1 VSIRA
6 DRKSCNFILYFMKR
20 KWLTILILFASVLI
34 VSYLVGS
41 CKKHDIVHF
50 TTSLQQVIP
59 DAFPPPVY
67 RFEDNSLTKEGFEL
81 GRKLFYDGRLSR
93 DTGFPCSSCH
103 QQIAIFGTYE
113 HDRSHGYGMSHTLRN
128 APPLF
133 NLAWQ
138 KELHWDGQFRSLYTE
153 ASQPILTHNEM
164 AENFFTIIFR
174 LGSDSS
180 YRRMFKV
187 AFGTPVVT
195 EDRILK
201 ALAQFTGYITSSN
214 SKYDQYKKGQAVFTA
229 SEQSGYQ
236 LYQSRCSTCH
246 PEPMFTDYSYR
257 NIGLPIDTE
266 LSDYGRIRVTG
277 KGEDSLKFK
286 VPSLRNVY
294 MTANYMHDG
303 RFNTLMQVLNHY
315 SSGIQSSPTLDPLLV
330 NKIPLTID
338 EKTDLYNFLK
348 TLSDSAMLTDPRFAK
363 PQ

>member
-1 VSIRA
+1 
-6 DRKSCNFILYFMKR
+6 MKR
-20 KWLTILILFASVLI
+20 KWLTILILFSSIFI
-34 VSYLVGS
+34 VSYLIGS
-41 CKKHDIVHF
+41 CKKQDIVHP
-50 TTSLQQVIP
+50 TTSLQQIIP
-59 DAFPPPVY
+59 AGFPQPVY
-67 RFEDNSLTKEGFEL
+67 TFQDNPLTEETFEL

-103 QQIAIFGTYE
+103 QQTAIFGTYE

-138 KELHWDGQFRSLYTE
+138 KELHWDGQFRSLYSE

-180 YRRMFKV
+180 YERMFKS

-195 EDRILK
+195 EDRILN
-201 ALAQFTGYITSSN
+201 ALAQFTGYITSSD
-214 SKYDQYKKGQAVFTA
+214 SKYDQYKKGQASFTT
-229 SEQSGYQ
+229 SEENGYQ
-236 LYQSRCSTCH
+236 LYQSKCATCH

-257 NIGLPIDTE
+257 NIGLLVDPE
-266 LSDYGRIRVTG
+266 LNDYGRMRITG
-277 KGEDSLKFK
+277 KSEDSLKFR

-294 MTANYMHDG
+294 LTANYMHDG

-315 SSGIQSSPTLDPLLV
+315 STGVQDGPTLDPLLV
-330 NKIPLTID
+330 NKIPLTTD
-338 EKTDLYNFLK
+338 EKTNLYDFLK
-348 TLSDSAMLTDPRFAK
+348 TLSDSALLTNPRFAK

>member
-1 VSIRA
+1 V
-6 DRKSCNFILYFMKR
+6 YFMKR
-20 KWLTILILFASVLI
+20 QWLTILILFASVFI

-41 CKKHDIVHF
+41 CKKHDIVHI
-50 TTSLQQVIP
+50 TTSLDQVIP
-59 DAFPPPVY
+59 GGFPQPVY
-67 RFEDNSLTKEGFEL
+67 RFEDNPLTEEGFQL

-103 QQIAIFGTYE
+103 QEIAIFGTYE
-113 HDRSHGYGMSHTLRN
+113 HDRSHGYNFSHTLRN

-138 KELHWDGQFRSLYTE
+138 KELHWDGQFKSLYAE

-174 LGSDSS
+174 LGSDSG
-180 YRRMFKV
+180 YRHMFKA

-195 EDRILK
+195 EDRILR

-214 SKYDQYKKGQAVFTA
+214 SKYDLYKKGQASFTT
-229 SEQSGYQ
+229 SEQNGYQ
-236 LYQSRCSTCH
+236 LYQANCSTCH

-257 NIGLPIDTE
+257 NIGLPVDS
-266 LSDYGRIRVTG
+266 LLNDYGRMRVTG
-277 KGEDSLKFK
+277 KSEDSLKFK

-294 MTANYMHDG
+294 LTANYMHDG
-303 RFNTLMQVLNHY
+303 RFNTLLQVLNHY
-315 SSGIQSSPTLDPLLV
+315 STGIQNSPTLDPLLV
-330 NKIPLTID
+330 NKIPLAD
-338 EKTDLYNFLK
+338 NEKTDLYNFLK

>member
-1 VSIRA
+1 
-6 DRKSCNFILYFMKR
+6 MKR
-20 KWLTILILFASVLI
+20 KWLAILILFILVIAI
-34 VSYLVGS
+34 SYLVGS
-41 CKKHDIVHF
+41 CKKHDIIHY
-50 TTSLQQVIP
+50 TTSLSQVIP
-59 DAFPPPVY
+59 AGFPQPVY
-67 RFEDNSLTKEGFEL
+67 TFQDNPLTEEGFQL

-103 QQIAIFGTYE
+103 QEIAVFGTYE
-113 HDRSHGYGMSHTLRN
+113 HDRSHGYNFSHTLRN

-138 KELHWDGQFRSLYTE
+138 KELHWDGQFKSLYTE
-153 ASQPILTHNEM
+153 ATQPILTHNEM

-174 LGSDSS
+174 LGNDTA
-180 YRRMFKV
+180 YKRMFKS

-201 ALAQFTGYITSSN
+201 ALAQFTGYITSSD
-214 SKYDQYKKGQAVFTA
+214 SKYDRYKRGEVTLTA
-229 SEQSGYQ
+229 SEQNGYQ
-236 LYQSRCSTCH
+236 LYQTNCATCH

-257 NIGLPIDTE
+257 NNGLPVDPI
-266 LSDYGRIRVTG
+266 LNDYGRMRVTG
-277 KGEDSLKFK
+277 KSEDSLKFK

-294 MTANYMHDG
+294 LTANYMHDG

-315 SSGIQSSPTLDPLLV
+315 STGIQNSLTLDPLLV
-330 NKIPLTID
+330 NKIPLSPD

-348 TLSDSAMLTDPRFAK
+348 TLSDSTILHNPRFSK

>member
-1 VSIRA
+1 
-6 DRKSCNFILYFMKR
+6 MKR
-20 KWLTILILFASVLI
+20 KWLTILILFISVI
-34 VSYLVGS
+34 AVSYLIGS
-41 CKKHDIVHF
+41 CKKHDIVHY
-50 TTSLQQVIP
+50 TTSLKQIIP
-59 DAFPPPVY
+59 AGFPQPVY
-67 RFEDNSLTKEGFEL
+67 TFGDNPLTEEGFEL

-113 HDRSHGYGMSHTLRN
+113 HDRSHGYNFSHTLRN

-138 KELHWDGQFRSLYTE
+138 KELHWDGQFQSLYTE
-153 ASQPILTHNEM
+153 ATQPILTHNEM

-174 LGSDSS
+174 LGNDTA
-180 YRRMFKV
+180 YTQMFKA

-201 ALAQFTGYITSSN
+201 ALAQFTGYITSSD
-214 SKYDQYKKGQAVFTA
+214 SRYDRYKKGEATFTT
-229 SEQSGYQ
+229 SEQNGYQ
-236 LYQSRCSTCH
+236 LYQTHCATCH

-257 NIGLPIDTE
+257 NNGLPVDS
-266 LSDYGRIRVTG
+266 LLNDYGRMRITG
-277 KGEDSLKFK
+277 KSDDSLKFK

-294 MTANYMHDG
+294 LTANYMHDG

-315 SSGIQSSPTLDPLLV
+315 STGIQNSSTLDPLLV
-330 NKIPLTID
+330 SKIPLSQD

-348 TLSDSAMLTDPRFAK
+348 TLTDSTILHNPKFAK

>member
-1 VSIRA
+1 
-6 DRKSCNFILYFMKR
+6 MKR
-20 KWLTILILFASVLI
+20 KWLAILILFILVIAI
-34 VSYLVGS
+34 SYLVGS
-41 CKKHDIVHF
+41 CKKHDIIHY
-50 TTSLQQVIP
+50 TTSLSQVIP
-59 DAFPPPVY
+59 AGFPQPVY
-67 RFEDNSLTKEGFEL
+67 TFQDNPLTEEGFQL

-103 QQIAIFGTYE
+103 QEIAVFGTYE
-113 HDRSHGYGMSHTLRN
+113 HDRSHGYNFSHTLRN

-138 KELHWDGQFRSLYTE
+138 KELHWDGQFKSLYTE
-153 ASQPILTHNEM
+153 ATQPILTHNEM

-174 LGSDSS
+174 LGNDTA
-180 YRRMFKV
+180 YKRMFKS

-201 ALAQFTGYITSSN
+201 ALAQFTGYITSSD
-214 SKYDQYKKGQAVFTA
+214 SKYDRYKRGEVTLTA
-229 SEQSGYQ
+229 SEQNGYQ
-236 LYQSRCSTCH
+236 LYQTNCATCH

-257 NIGLPIDTE
+257 NNGLPVDSI
-266 LSDYGRIRVTG
+266 LNDYGRMRVTG
-277 KGEDSLKFK
+277 KSEDSLKFK

-294 MTANYMHDG
+294 LTANYMHDG

-315 SSGIQSSPTLDPLLV
+315 STGIQNSLTLDPLLV
-330 NKIPLTID
+330 NKIPLSPD

-348 TLSDSAMLTDPRFAK
+348 TLSDSTILHNPRFSK

>member
-1 VSIRA
+1 
-6 DRKSCNFILYFMKR
+6 MKR
-20 KWLTILILFASVLI
+20 KWLTILILFSSIFI
-34 VSYLVGS
+34 VSYLIGS
-41 CKKHDIVHF
+41 CKKQDIVHP
-50 TTSLQQVIP
+50 TTSLQQIIP
-59 DAFPPPVY
+59 AGFPQPVY
-67 RFEDNSLTKEGFEL
+67 TFQDNPLTEETFEL

-103 QQIAIFGTYE
+103 QQTAIFGTYE

-138 KELHWDGQFRSLYTE
+138 KELHWDGQFRSLYSE
-153 ASQPILTHNEM
+153 GSQPILAHNEM

-180 YRRMFKV
+180 YQRMFKS

-195 EDRILK
+195 EDRILN
-201 ALAQFTGYITSSN
+201 ALAQFTGYITSSD
-214 SKYDQYKKGQAVFTA
+214 SKYDQYKKGQASFTT
-229 SEQSGYQ
+229 SEENGYQ
-236 LYQSRCSTCH
+236 LYQSKCATCH

-257 NIGLPIDTE
+257 NIGLLVDPE
-266 LSDYGRIRVTG
+266 LNDYGRMRITG
-277 KGEDSLKFK
+277 KSEDSLKFR

-294 MTANYMHDG
+294 LTANYMHDG

-315 SSGIQSSPTLDPLLV
+315 STGVQDGPTLDPLLV
-330 NKIPLTID
+330 NKIPLTTD
-338 EKTDLYNFLK
+338 EKTNLYDFLK
-348 TLSDSAMLTDPRFAK
+348 TLSDSALLTNPRFAK

>member
-1 VSIRA
+1 VNIKADKNVVISIG
-6 DRKSCNFILYFMKR
+6 YFMKR
-20 KWLTILILFASVLI
+20 KWLTILILLSSIFI

-41 CKKHDIVHF
+41 CKKHDLAHF

-59 DAFPPPVY
+59 DGFPQPVY
-67 RFEDNSLTKEGFEL
+67 QFEDNPLTEEGFEL

-93 DTGFPCSSCH
+93 DSAFPCSSCH

-138 KELHWDGQFRSLYTE
+138 KELHWDGQFKSLYAE

-174 LGSDSS
+174 LGSDSG
-180 YRRMFKV
+180 YKRTFKA

-195 EDRILK
+195 EDRILR
-201 ALAQFTGYITSSN
+201 ALAQFTGYITSSH
-214 SKYDQYKKGQAVFTA
+214 SKYDLYKKGQATFTA
-229 SEQSGYQ
+229 SEQNGYQ
-236 LYQSRCSTCH
+236 LYQAKCASCH
-246 PEPMFTDYSYR
+246 PEPTFTDYSYR
-257 NIGLPIDTE
+257 NIGLPVDTE
-266 LSDYGRIRVTG
+266 LNDYGRMRVSG
-277 KGEDSLKFK
+277 KSEDSLKFK

-303 RFNTLMQVLNHY
+303 RFNTLLQVLNHY
-315 SSGIQSSPTLDPLLV
+315 STGIQNSSTLDPLLV
-330 NKIPLTID
+330 NQIPLTTD

>member
-1 VSIRA
+1 
-6 DRKSCNFILYFMKR
+6 MKR
-20 KWLTILILFASVLI
+20 KWLTILILFSSIFI
-34 VSYLVGS
+34 VSYLIGS
-41 CKKHDIVHF
+41 CKKQDIVHP
-50 TTSLQQVIP
+50 TTSLQQIIP
-59 DAFPPPVY
+59 AGFPQPVY
-67 RFEDNSLTKEGFEL
+67 TFQDNPLTEETFEL

-103 QQIAIFGTYE
+103 QQTAIFGTYE

-138 KELHWDGQFRSLYTE
+138 KELHWDGQFRSLYSE
-153 ASQPILTHNEM
+153 ASQPILAHNEM

-180 YRRMFKV
+180 YERMFKS

-195 EDRILK
+195 EDRILN
-201 ALAQFTGYITSSN
+201 ALAQFTGYITSSD
-214 SKYDQYKKGQAVFTA
+214 SKYDQYKKGQASFTT
-229 SEQSGYQ
+229 SEENGYQ
-236 LYQSRCSTCH
+236 LYQSKCATCH

-257 NIGLPIDTE
+257 NIGLLVDPE
-266 LSDYGRIRVTG
+266 LNDYGRMRITG
-277 KGEDSLKFK
+277 KSEDSLKFR

-294 MTANYMHDG
+294 LTANYMHDG

-315 SSGIQSSPTLDPLLV
+315 STGVQDGPTLDPLLV
-330 NKIPLTID
+330 NKIPLTTD
-338 EKTDLYNFLK
+338 EKTNLYDFLK
-348 TLSDSAMLTDPRFAK
+348 TLSDSALLTNPRFAK